1 MGKLLDLRSNAM
13 VQARRI
19 ARGAK
24 ERLVLGASCA
34 ARRVG
39 RAGWGGDIGIRAPEA
54 SPGLVQPDV
63 SVLQPV
69 LSWPYSSWSF
79 EGQNN

>member
-1 MGKLLDLRSNAM
+1 MGKLLDVCASAV
-13 VQARRI
+13 VQTWRI

-24 ERLVLGASCA
+24 KRLVMGASCA
-34 ARRVG
+34 ARAAG
-39 RAGWGGDIGIRAPEA
+39 RAGWGGDIGVRAPEA

-69 LSWPYSSWSF
+69 LSWPYSAWPA
-79 EGQNN
+79 EGQDN